1 MIKKLI
7 KTIIEAIRQKI
18 TLLRFR
24 WRLYKRGGVCG
35 KGLRLSHLKFVEFD
49 KLRIKSGFRIDCYPV
64 FAGIKNAPPRLKIFN
79 NVIIGYNFTA
89 LVADTIQIGSNTIL
103 ASNVSLVSEN
113 HGINVETNVP
123 FYAQKLETGPISIGK
138 GCWIGQN
145 VTVMPNVKIGD
156 KCVIGAN
163 SVVTK
168 DIPSYSIAVGMPAKV
183 IKRYD
188 FELHSWVKV

>member
-1 MIKKLI
+1 MWTVYKK
-7 KTIIEAIRQKI
+7 
-18 TLLRFR
+18 
-24 WRLYKRGGVCG
+24 GGVCG
-35 KGLRLSHLKFVEFD
+35 NGLRLSHPEFVEFE

-64 FAGIKNAPPRLKIFN
+64 FAGIRNTSLILKIFD

-89 LVADTIQIGSNTIL
+89 LVADTIQIGSNTII

-113 HGINVETNVP
+113 HGISVETNVP
-123 FYAQKLETGPISIGK
+123 YYAQKLETGPISIGK

-145 VTVMPNVKIGD
+145 VTVLPNVKIGD

-188 FELHSWVKV
+188 FELHNWVNV